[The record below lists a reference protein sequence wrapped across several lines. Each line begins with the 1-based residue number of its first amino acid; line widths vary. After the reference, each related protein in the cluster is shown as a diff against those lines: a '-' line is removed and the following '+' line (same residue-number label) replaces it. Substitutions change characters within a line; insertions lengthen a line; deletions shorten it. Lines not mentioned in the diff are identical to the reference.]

1 MLKRQWQNC
10 AEMSTSAESQLL
22 VTSCYS
28 IVVLI
33 FPSLKHCISISGLP
47 PPQSAPQ
54 EEYEMKTNLLPMP
67 IQIPKE
73 DTLPNEHTNSLKKPQ
88 APAVPEDDGFTRY
101 ITFY

>member
-22 VTSCYS
+22 VTSCHS

-101 ITFY
+101 STFY